1 MDLLFKR
8 YASPFSL
15 LDLMIQSN
23 RFSEFIDEIMEAHND
38 DKLWQ
43 MYLGVLSNPMF
54 KNDISF
60 IDFKKSMLDPKSSNE
75 QKPTDKDIEATIKKS
90 KEILKDFKPHG
101 NGGES

>member
-23 RFSEFIDEIMEAHND
+23 RFSDFIDELMEAHND

-43 MYLGVLSNPMF
+43 MYLGVLSNPML

-60 IDFKKSMLDPKSSNE
+60 IDFKKSILESKSSGN
-75 QKPTDKDIEATIKKS
+75 QKPTEKDIEATIKKS